1 MATQNLTKDAF
12 QQAVEKDGIV
22 LVDWWAAWCGPCRAF
37 GPVFERVSEKH
48 PDAVFAK
55 VDTEGE
61 QELSAAFGIRSI
73 PTLMIFRDQILLYAE
88 PGALPEE
95 ALEELLGKV
104 KALDMDDVRRR
115 IAERENAAKSEDT
128 PAGSA
133 QPVFWS
139 SAAPTAPTIS
149 SSVGKPM
156 RGFSATTLPSTQTR

>member
-37 GPVFERVSEKH
+37 GPVFERVSEKN

-55 VDTEGE
+55 VDTEAE

-73 PTLMIFRDQILLYAE
+73 PTLMIFRDKILLYAE

-115 IAERENAAKSEDT
+115 IAERE
-128 PAGSA
+128 
-133 QPVFWS
+133 
-139 SAAPTAPTIS
+139 SAATPEDS
-149 SSVGKPM
+149 SGD
-156 RGFSATTLPSTQTR
+156 SA

>member
-37 GPVFERVSEKH
+37 GPIFERVSEKH

-55 VDTEGE
+55 VDTEAE
-61 QELSAAFGIRSI
+61 QELAAAFGIRSI
-73 PTLMIFRDQILLYAE
+73 PTLMIFRDRILLYAE

-115 IAERENAAKSEDT
+115 IAERENAAKPEDSAE
-128 PAGSA
+128 PA
-133 QPVFWS
+133 
-139 SAAPTAPTIS
+139 
-149 SSVGKPM
+149 
-156 RGFSATTLPSTQTR
+156 

>member
-37 GPVFERVSEKH
+37 GPIFERVSEKH

-55 VDTEGE
+55 VDTEAE

-73 PTLMIFRDQILLYAE
+73 PTLMIFRDRILLYAE

-115 IAERENAAKSEDT
+115 IAERENASKPED
-128 PAGSA
+128 SA
-133 QPVFWS
+133 E
-139 SAAPTAPTIS
+139 SA
-149 SSVGKPM
+149 
-156 RGFSATTLPSTQTR
+156 

>member
-55 VDTEGE
+55 VDTEAE

-73 PTLMIFRDQILLYAE
+73 PTLMIFRDKILLYAE
-88 PGALPEE
+88 PGALPEQ

-115 IAERENAAKSEDT
+115 IAERENAAKPED
-128 PAGSA
+128 
-133 QPVFWS
+133 S
-139 SAAPTAPTIS
+139 SAE
-149 SSVGKPM
+149 
-156 RGFSATTLPSTQTR
+156 SA

>member
-12 QQAVEKDGIV
+12 HQAVEKDGIV

-37 GPVFERVSEKH
+37 GPIFERVSEKH

-55 VDTEGE
+55 VDTEAE

-73 PTLMIFRDQILLYAE
+73 PTLMIFRDRILLYAE

-115 IAERENAAKSEDT
+115 IAERENAAKTDDT

-133 QPVFWS
+133 
-139 SAAPTAPTIS
+139 
-149 SSVGKPM
+149 
-156 RGFSATTLPSTQTR
+156 

>member
-55 VDTEGE
+55 VDTEAE

-73 PTLMIFRDQILLYAE
+73 PTLMIFRDKILLYAE

-95 ALEELLGKV
+95 ALEELVGKV

-115 IAERENAAKSEDT
+115 IAERENASKPED
-128 PAGSA
+128 PAESA
-133 QPVFWS
+133 
-139 SAAPTAPTIS
+139 
-149 SSVGKPM
+149 
-156 RGFSATTLPSTQTR
+156 